1 MTPWPR
7 LEGGLGTVRQ
17 DEGGL
22 VSFLVLRLRKGAW
35 AKTSDR
41 HPLGSI
47 GSQLRIRDKNSDR
60 KVDKFLT
67 TLIHLRWTPRV
78 VGAQVFGDFNI

>member
-1 MTPWPR
+1 MTPRPR
-7 LEGGLGTVRQ
+7 LEAGLGTVRQ

-22 VSFLVLRLRKGAW
+22 VSFLVLRLRTGAW
-35 AKTSDR
+35 AKTSNR
-41 HPLGSI
+41 HPLRSI
-47 GSQLRIRDKNSDR
+47 GFPLSIRDEDSDR